1 MDELEQ
7 ANIAS
12 GLRWLARMRRRDI
25 LTDDFA
31 VELHRRLFGDV
42 WSWAGS
48 FRKTGKNIGVDPAQI
63 AMQLRG
69 TMDDARYWAEHG
81 IHQPV
86 EAAVRLHHRLVW
98 VHPFPNGNG
107 RHARIMADVVLDK
120 IFGTGLLTGLP
131 ARIFKK

>member
-1 MDELEQ
+1 MISGRAVKLDYPEGATPLDRNELGGLKHRHVTNQGELDELEQ

-48 FRKTGKNIGVDPAQI
+48 FRKTGKNIGVDPARSQCSC
-63 AMQLRG
+63 
-69 TMDDARYWAEHG
+69 
-81 IHQPV
+81 
-86 EAAVRLHHRLVW
+86 AVRWTMRAT
-98 VHPFPNGNG
+98 G
-107 RHARIMADVVLDK
+107 RSMESIS
-120 IFGTGLLTGLP
+120 P
-131 ARIFKK
+131 